1 MSKKLKSTLIT
12 TAAGLSILASQGAAA
27 QADGSTNLFPINTE
41 VGVKSNLLYDLNS
54 TINLGIEF
62 PVARKWSVDVSGNY
76 NPWTMS
82 ENRKWKHWLV
92 QPELRYWTGE
102 RQYGHFFGLHLLG
115 GEFNLNKVTFPFN
128 MYPDV
133 TNRRYAGWGA
143 GAGLAYGYRW
153 NFSQRW
159 GMEAEIGVGAVYANW
174 NKYCPINCGLRRGD
188 GSGVYVTPT
197 KLALN
202 VIYRFGKP
210 GKKRKVVDADYIYA
224 PTVVKTDT
232 VYINRTDTV
241 YVNNAPTGVSKPGS
255 GATATGSNADINL
268 NPEFFHLS
276 FPWSSAEVSEQFN
289 GNLEQSKALHELI
302 SNICGNKSIR
312 VKSIHITGYASPEGS
327 FQLNKQLSRQRAQN
341 MADIITREC
350 PYMASKIKVEGLGE
364 DWDGLYKLLPE
375 MPNVK
380 YRRAVE
386 RLYKTTTV
394 SGGREKELMDL
405 YGGRPYFW
413 LEKNIFPRLRRIELD
428 VEFEKIR

>member
-1 MSKKLKSTLIT
+1 MSKKLKSKILV
-12 TAAGLSILASQGAAA
+12 TAACLSALSAQSIEA

-41 VGVKSNLLYDLNS
+41 IGVKSNLLYDLNS
-54 TINLGIEF
+54 TINLGVEF
-62 PVARKWSVDVSGNY
+62 PVARKWSVDISGNY

-115 GEFNLNKVTFPFN
+115 GEFNLNKVTFPFD

-159 GMEAEIGVGAVYANW
+159 GMEAEIGVGAVYADW

-188 GSGVYVTPT
+188 GTGVYVTPT

-224 PTVVKTDT
+224 PPVVKPDT

-241 YVNNAPTGVSKPGS
+241 YISNVASETNATVNAKS
-255 GATATGSNADINL
+255 
-268 NPEFFHLS
+268 EFFHLS
-276 FPWSSAEVSEQFN
+276 FPWSSAEVSEKFN
-289 GNLEQSKALHELI
+289 GNQEQSKALYDLI
-302 SNICGNKSIR
+302 SQICGNKAIN
-312 VKSIHITGYASPEGS
+312 VKSINISGYASPEGS

-350 PYMASKIKVEGLGE
+350 PAMASKIKVEGLGE

-375 MPNVK
+375 MPNAK

-386 RLYKTTTV
+386 RLYETTTV
-394 SGGREKELMDL
+394 NGGREKDLMNL
-405 YGGRPYFW
+405 FGGRPYFW

-428 VEFEKIR
+428 VEFEKVKQ